1 MKAYGGQ
8 RVLAGDHPG
17 AHRIAL
23 ADCLADHVLERL
35 VGCPRN
41 GARQRAAERL
51 FWRQGCVEQHAEA
64 NLVEELRLRRL
75 VENAEAGG
83 DIGLER
89 KMMQQSR
96 TEGVNGL
103 HLQSARRF
111 QRTGKQFSRAS
122 PKFRGRLRDTS
133 LADRR
138 VELFVIERDPVAKRR
153 EHPFRHVGGG
163 GLGEGDAKNLFRR
176 HAIEQQADHPL
187 NKNVRLARAGI
198 RRDKGRRGGIG
209 RARLCGTDGFGNRSL
224 RLHHSS
230 IPRPPAADHS
240 FMRAR
245 SS

>member
-1 MKAYGGQ
+1 MIAAQ
-8 RVLAGDHPG
+8 TSLAHDILEGDVG
-17 AHRIAL
+17 SVRHRGI
-23 ADCLADHVLERL
+23 E
-35 VGCPRN
+35 
-41 GARQRAAERL
+41 RAARHALGIAGGLQEHGEIGAL
-51 FWRQGCVEQHAEA
+51 HHLVLVALVQHAKA
-64 NLVEELRLRRL
+64 RRH
-75 VENAEAGG
+75 
-83 DIGLER
+83 IRLER
-89 KMMQQSR
+89 KLLQQPR
-96 TEGVNGL
+96 AQRVNGL